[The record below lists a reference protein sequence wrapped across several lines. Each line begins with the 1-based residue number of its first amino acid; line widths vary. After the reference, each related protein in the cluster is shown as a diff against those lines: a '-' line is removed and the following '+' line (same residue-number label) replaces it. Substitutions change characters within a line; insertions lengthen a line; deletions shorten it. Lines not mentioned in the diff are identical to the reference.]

1 MSIYMDESIGTMF
14 GSLSAVPTWAAMIAG
29 FAIVLA
35 VIFIGVKAFG
45 SKGQELGAYGFA
57 MLTFIGI
64 IISTLLGLFPYYIL
78 VIYILVALV
87 GIVIGKITGN

>member
-1 MSIYMDESIGTMF
+1 MSIYMDNALETMF
-14 GSLSAVPTWAAMIAG
+14 STLSSVPTWASMIAG

-45 SKGQELGAYGFA
+45 SKGQELGVFGFA

-64 IISTLLGLFPYYIL
+64 IISTMLGLFPYYIL
-78 VIYILVALV
+78 VLYLVIALV
-87 GIVIGKITGN
+87 GIVIGKVTK